1 MEFSILFCDS
11 VILTHNAPAVAVLLS
26 SSLDAF
32 VAEAAVEGAGDQGE
46 TGGCKIYMFH
56 KLEILPVVFPIF
68 ILFVWKFNRDEGT
81 ERTAQ
86 HQQFHLKLFNG

>member
-32 VAEAAVEGAGDQGE
+32 VAEAAVEGAGD
-46 TGGCKIYMFH
+46 
-56 KLEILPVVFPIF
+56 
-68 ILFVWKFNRDEGT
+68 
-81 ERTAQ
+81 
-86 HQQFHLKLFNG
+86 